1 MKFAETSEL
10 HASKY
15 GHDQTGQ
22 VDSYQRKEERM
33 EKKKGR
39 TEDRFFSCIKQAHG
53 RQTFEFSEG

>member
-53 RQTFEFSEG
+53 RQNF